1 VTVTISVNGTDNN
14 LDFTP
19 SNWDTYQSFTASNIS
34 TDSDISLTISGGN
47 YSSQM
52 KQLSVSAVNDD
63 DVTILKLT
71 EGGPELELTPT
82 VSITATSDA
91 TEGNEKESG
100 VFTISLDTP
109 APEGGLVI
117 PFSVSST
124 ATEGTDYNLYADTF
138 TYSGE
143 SALSFDGVDDYVEV
157 STNQNPT
164 DAITVEAWAK
174 SDTTT
179 WNSYGSLVSKRDA
192 FILHPQQNSR
202 DIRFYIHNGSQWYS
216 VTYTPDSSFDIT
228 QWHHYAGTYDGV
240 TLRFYVDGKEVNASE
255 INAGKINL
263 DNGVL
268 TIGRDDGFSNRYFD
282 GQIDEVR
289 IWNAARSET
298 EIQENIYQ
306 KLSGTEEGLV
316 AYYNFDNATTI
327 VPDVTENG
335 NDGTPYIGQG
345 LSFDGVDDYVDL
357 GSSLLND
364 LSEFTIEGWFNAE
377 TLGSQRLDLWGQN
390 DRVELFIDSNGDL
403 RAWSNKTL
411 GKTFS
416 DVSLSENEWYH
427 VAVVGSD
434 SGVEVYLNGDSIGNI
449 DNSSSNDN
457 SSSYTAK
464 IGAGVSSSSGKNFIG
479 KIDEVRFWNTTRTQE
494 EIQDNLNKKLEG
506 SEEGLVAY
514 YNFDD
519 DSGTT
524 ITDLTANGNNGTL
537 NNGDGNNLVSSN
549 FGYTLND
556 WEVTKTPVVKI
567 AEGETQATITVSKV
581 DNETVES
588 ADETVT
594 VTLEDWGNYEVDN
607 NNQSATVTLNDDDE
621 VGIEFAKLD
630 TLGSIDNIA
639 QEFIVSTAYDATTG
653 TVGITLNN
661 GNNSYTFAQGTELTF
676 DGGAVVTVDSA
687 TTIAAT
693 GETLVNVTF
702 TQDSAT
708 DEINVDEISEIELV
722 NIELSSFAE
731 TDTGRIAIFDVSLAQ
746 TPTEEVTVTLT
757 DGNGTATATV
767 FFTTSNSD
775 KAQSLR
781 MILEEDNTDSSFD
794 IQVNTTTATQ
804 QDTNYGDRT
813 FDAPISTEI
822 VPTSL
827 EFYDNTLVTSE
838 VAKIELEVT
847 SDYANGTV
855 GLKLDSGASS
865 YILTA
870 GTELSFSGGAV
881 VTVDSDTTISTDDAG
896 TSVPVTFIANNGSS
910 TITTDETADI
920 ELSGEDSTT
929 FAVRL
934 SSQPSNT
941 VTLNL
946 DIGDTT
952 EGAFASSASS
962 ETLTFTTDN
971 WDTYQEVT
979 VYGVDDTEDD
989 DNVEYSIGVTAS
1001 SNDSNYNQITNS
1013 ITVNN
1018 LDNDEPIEEVDDTS
1032 NSSDII
1038 ASLGFVDNNGEIT
1051 EGSTGQLQITLSEA
1065 APVGGLKVRYAV
1077 SGGTAT
1083 PDEDFHDLQGLV
1095 KYAYNTHENPLS
1107 QAHLGVLA
1115 SEGEILKDFKLVD
1128 LDSDGDLD
1136 AVLAYD
1142 DNNLITRY
1150 YRNDGSSS
1158 FPDFEEL
1165 TGTDNPF
1172 ENISGESIAFG
1183 DLNGDAKQDFL
1194 LLDSNGDVFYY
1205 ENTTGNTSNTPSFTL
1220 NTTPVISNSSIN
1232 QITLVD
1238 INSDGNKE
1246 LFASLNNR
1254 TISYYE
1260 QSNTTTP
1267 TFVENSATNPL
1278 SSSVINYSNYVTIP
1292 ELVPDFVDY
1301 DGDGDFD
1308 VFIGVSA
1315 VGSNQNTIA
1324 YFENTGDINNPS
1336 FSERTGK
1343 DNPFDDFVS
1352 PSNDYYHP
1360 FLTDIDNDGDIDGFI
1375 AYESDSPEILVEYYE
1390 NTFFQQVE
1398 FAEGETTQNIEI
1410 TTISDN
1416 IAEYDETIEVSLS
1429 AKPSQT
1435 YTFEITQDWTV
1446 SESDANSGT
1455 IGLQIINNSEI
1466 ELIGLATGTELTFE
1480 DNSGNQVVFTVDEP
1494 TTVFTDEITNN
1505 AGTIISGIIAA
1516 NSNTAIMT
1524 VGERA
1529 DFTDEGYRLFANLK
1543 VTSEVTETGDQ
1554 IELQLDENNFS
1565 SLTLEAGTELTFSGG
1580 AIVTV
1585 TDEVTINNSSGS
1597 LVKIEFSEA
1606 SEILT
1611 IGTDE
1616 TTGSLVNLTSTLSI
1630 VDDDVAGITIS
1641 GDTDGTT
1648 TLNTSEADAGDSN
1661 KDKTFN
1667 VVLDTKPADDK
1678 NVAVYLGVENSEE
1691 GLLSDGDE
1699 TNENLVK
1706 LVFNSNNWDTSQQVT
1721 LSSVDDNIDDGD
1733 VSYNIITTVV
1743 SHDIFYHEDSV
1754 PLIVENNFDASADT
1768 FISLSIDDLSIE
1780 ELEISA
1786 GTQLT
1791 FTNGT
1796 ILEVANSISLSN
1808 SEAKNVNVTLIEG
1821 ESISSTAIAYFQES
1835 ISPDI

>member
-1 VTVTISVNGTDNN
+1 MRDTWDSKLNILGKSITQISDLRDRKIGTFPGLAMLTLTRLMIEANGLDPDKDVKIIQLAPPAQVAALNSNQVDALFTLEPIVSLAVANTEAINIDNFPSSDLSILGTDQTSLNQGLHLVIRDRKPYMGFYSNDTGGNTTLETGTWYHIAWRYDASAQEQAIFINGQLDNSNTGKAAFNGT
-14 LDFTP
+14 
-19 SNWDTYQSFTASNIS
+19 
-34 TDSDISLTISGGN
+34 GN
-47 YSSQM
+47 
-52 KQLSVSAVNDD
+52 VH
-63 DVTILKLT
+63 I
-71 EGGPELELTPT
+71 GR
-82 VSITATSDA
+82 
-91 TEGNEKESG
+91 
-100 VFTISLDTP
+100 
-109 APEGGLVI
+109 
-117 PFSVSST
+117 
-124 ATEGTDYNLYADTF
+124 
-138 TYSGE
+138 
-143 SALSFDGVDDYVEV
+143 
-157 STNQNPT
+157 
-164 DAITVEAWAK
+164 
-174 SDTTT
+174 
-179 WNSYGSLVSKRDA
+179 WNSR
-192 FILHPQQNSR
+192 
-202 DIRFYIHNGSQWYS
+202 
-216 VTYTPDSSFDIT
+216 
-228 QWHHYAGTYDGV
+228 
-240 TLRFYVDGKEVNASE
+240 E
-255 INAGKINL
+255 
-263 DNGVL
+263 
-268 TIGRDDGFSNRYFD
+268 YFD

-289 IWNAARSET
+289 IWETART
-298 EIQENIYQ
+298 E
-306 KLSGTEEGLV
+306 
-316 AYYNFDNATTI
+316 
-327 VPDVTENG
+327 
-335 NDGTPYIGQG
+335 
-345 LSFDGVDDYVDL
+345 
-357 GSSLLND
+357 
-364 LSEFTIEGWFNAE
+364 
-377 TLGSQRLDLWGQN
+377 
-390 DRVELFIDSNGDL
+390 
-403 RAWSNKTL
+403 
-411 GKTFS
+411 
-416 DVSLSENEWYH
+416 
-427 VAVVGSD
+427 
-434 SGVEVYLNGDSIGNI
+434 
-449 DNSSSNDN
+449 
-457 SSSYTAK
+457 
-464 IGAGVSSSSGKNFIG
+464 
-479 KIDEVRFWNTTRTQE
+479 E
-494 EIQDNLNKKLEG
+494 EIQDNLYKKLEG
-506 SEEGLVAY
+506 TEDGLAAY
-514 YNFDD
+514 YNFDSD
-519 DSGTT
+519 IDITINDS
-524 ITDLTANGNNGTL
+524 TDNGFDGTL
-537 NNGDGNNLVSSN
+537 VNGDSSN
-549 FGYTLND
+549 LTTSEIGYTLTD

-639 QEFIVSTAYDATTG
+639 QEFIVSTAFNANSG
-653 TVGITLNN
+653 TVGVTLNN
-661 GNNSYTFAQGTELTF
+661 GDSSYILAQGTELTF
-676 DGGAVVTVDSA
+676 DGGAVVTVDSETA
-687 TTIAAT
+687 IAAT

-702 TQDSAT
+702 TQESAT

-746 TPTEEVTVTLT
+746 TPTEDVTVSLT

-767 FFTTSNSD
+767 SFTTSD
-775 KAQSLR
+775 KTQSLR

-794 IQVNTTTATQ
+794 IQVNTTTSTQ
-804 QDTNYGDRT
+804 QDTNYGSRT

-881 VTVDSDTTISTDDAG
+881 VTVDSDTTISTDDTG
-896 TSVPVTFIANNGSS
+896 TSVAVTFTADSGNSA
-910 TITTDETADI
+910 ITTDETADI

-934 SSQPSNT
+934 SSQPNDA

-962 ETLTFTTDN
+962 QTLTFTSDN

-979 VYGVDDTEDD
+979 LYGVDDSEDD

-1038 ASLGFVDNNGEIT
+1038 ASLGFLDNIGDIT

-1083 PDEDFHDLQGLV
+1083 PDGDFHDLQGLV

-1246 LFASLNNR
+1246 LFASLNNG

-1267 TFVENSATNPL
+1267 TFVENSDTNPL
-1278 SSSVINYSNYVTIP
+1278 SSVDYSNNEDNEAIP

-1301 DGDGDFD
+1301 NGDGDFD
-1308 VFIGVSA
+1308 VFIGVSL
-1315 VGSNQNTIA
+1315 VDSNENTIA
-1324 YFENTGDINNPS
+1324 YFENIGDVDNPS
-1336 FSERTGK
+1336 FSERTGN
-1343 DNPFDDFVS
+1343 DNPFDGLS
-1352 PSNDYYHP
+1352 ANNYYHP

-1398 FAEGETTQNIEI
+1398 FAEGETTANIDI
-1410 TTISDN
+1410 TTISDK

-1429 AKPSQT
+1429 A
-1435 YTFEITQDWTV
+1435 
-1446 SESDANSGT
+1446 
-1455 IGLQIINNSEI
+1455 
-1466 ELIGLATGTELTFE
+1466 
-1480 DNSGNQVVFTVDEP
+1480 
-1494 TTVFTDEITNN
+1494 
-1505 AGTIISGIIAA
+1505 
-1516 NSNTAIMT
+1516 
-1524 VGERA
+1524 
-1529 DFTDEGYRLFANLK
+1529 
-1543 VTSEVTETGDQ
+1543 
-1554 IELQLDENNFS
+1554 
-1565 SLTLEAGTELTFSGG
+1565 
-1580 AIVTV
+1580 
-1585 TDEVTINNSSGS
+1585 
-1597 LVKIEFSEA
+1597 
-1606 SEILT
+1606 
-1611 IGTDE
+1611 
-1616 TTGSLVNLTSTLSI
+1616 
-1630 VDDDVAGITIS
+1630 
-1641 GDTDGTT
+1641 
-1648 TLNTSEADAGDSN
+1648 
-1661 KDKTFN
+1661 
-1667 VVLDTKPADDK
+1667 
-1678 NVAVYLGVENSEE
+1678 
-1691 GLLSDGDE
+1691 
-1699 TNENLVK
+1699 
-1706 LVFNSNNWDTSQQVT
+1706 
-1721 LSSVDDNIDDGD
+1721 
-1733 VSYNIITTVV
+1733 
-1743 SHDIFYHEDSV
+1743 
-1754 PLIVENNFDASADT
+1754 
-1768 FISLSIDDLSIE
+1768 
-1780 ELEISA
+1780 
-1786 GTQLT
+1786 
-1791 FTNGT
+1791 
-1796 ILEVANSISLSN
+1796 
-1808 SEAKNVNVTLIEG
+1808 
-1821 ESISSTAIAYFQES
+1821 
-1835 ISPDI
+1835 